1 MSTEQLTGDR
11 NQIPVGISTLD
22 SMFDGGVPSGSF
34 ILLSG
39 QVGAGAPEFSYT
51 SASMVSM
58 AKHDPEL
65 FSIYH
70 DRGLEDTVLPEETH
84 YVSFVRNEDDV
95 LRELRSVLNDD
106 MYNAL
111 VDNMKFKDFSQS
123 YFHNTVVPR
132 SWIDEDILS
141 LQNLGK
147 RGNGDDESLLS
158 NFADYLDENA
168 AGNLVLIDS
177 LTSLVRATKQKLDW
191 GDLLILLAGLQRACK
206 EWDGLIYAT
215 LDRDTL
221 NPREHQEIASVFDGI
236 LYFDWEEGEMQRQRT
251 MYIGSF
257 RGVMGRLS
265 DQQDDKFET
274 EVTDEGFEISS
285 IRKIR

>member
-1 MSTEQLTGDR
+1 MVAEQIGGDR
-11 NQIPVGISTLD
+11 NQVPVGISTLD

-39 QVGAGAPEFSYT
+39 QVGAGAPEFAYT

-58 AKHDPEL
+58 AKHAPEL

-70 DRGLEDTVLPEETH
+70 DRGIEDTVLPNETH
-84 YVSFVRNEDDV
+84 YVSFVRTKDDV
-95 LRELRSVLNDD
+95 LSELDSVLNDD
-106 MYNAL
+106 MYDAL
-111 VDNMKFKDFSQS
+111 VDNMYFKDFSKS

-141 LQNLGK
+141 LRNLGK
-147 RGNGDDESLLS
+147 QGNGDNESLLS

-177 LTSLVRATKQKLDW
+177 LTSLVRATKQKLEW

-206 EWDGLIYAT
+206 EWDGLMYAV

-221 NPREHQEIASVFDGI
+221 SPRQHQEIASIFDGI

-251 MYIGSF
+251 MYVGSF

-274 EVTDEGFEISS
+274 EVTDEGFEVSS
-285 IRKIR
+285 IRKIK